1 MATGRGLV
9 SFISAAA
16 AAILAI
22 FVFLLLNPSRRHLI
36 WFRDSAADLV
46 VRNATIYTSVASIP
60 FAEAMAVRNGRILR
74 IGTDA
79 HVRGLIGYR
88 THELNLEGKVVLP
101 GFIDSHVH
109 LISGGLQM
117 GRVKLQGIKSKE
129 DFVMTVKEA
138 VKDKL
143 PGDWLLGGGWNND
156 IWGGELPDASWI
168 DDITRDNPVWFVRMD
183 GHMGLANSLA
193 LKLAGITNSSL
204 DPVGGTILTTSNGD
218 KLPGDWLL
226 GGRWNNDIWGG
237 ELPDASWIDD
247 ITRDNPV
254 WFVRMDGHMGLAN
267 SLALK
272 LAGITNSSW
281 DPVGGTI
288 LKTSNGADP
297 TGLLIDSAMKL
308 VLTVIPEI
316 SVHERQ
322 EALIRASKYALMN
335 GVTTMV
341 DMGRYFPGA
350 SVDDSWQDLSDVYK
364 WADSSGKM
372 LIRVCLFFPL
382 QTWSRLRDLFEDK
395 GRSLSQWIYL
405 GGVKAFAD
413 GSLGSNSA
421 LFHEPY
427 EDDPHNYGLQVSDFD
442 WLFNATVASDKTGL
456 QVAVH
461 AIGDKANDMVLDLF
475 NSVKSINEGRDHRF
489 RVAVHAIGDKA
500 NDMVLDL
507 FNSVKSINEES
518 EEEES
523 TPIETF
529 LVINKR
535 GGRAARGHN
544 TSLVIYEADVE
555 MPSKEVHTTT
565 PFTDSDEELH
575 FPDKESDHKG
585 KKIPKEKCP
594 KLGSISDSEEAQ
606 DMKISKN
613 SQTKDNTSSEVTQ
626 IQLKSGK

>member
-204 DPVGGTILTTSNGD
+204 DPVGGTILTTSNG
-218 KLPGDWLL
+218 
-226 GGRWNNDIWGG
+226 
-237 ELPDASWIDD
+237 
-247 ITRDNPV
+247 
-254 WFVRMDGHMGLAN
+254 
-267 SLALK
+267 
-272 LAGITNSSW
+272 
-281 DPVGGTI
+281 
-288 LKTSNGADP
+288 ADP

-421 LFHEPY
+421 LFHE
-427 EDDPHNYGLQVSDFD
+427 
-442 WLFNATVASDKTGL
+442 
-456 QVAVH
+456 VAVH

-489 RVAVHAIGDKA
+489 RIEHAQHLVPEAISRFG
-500 NDMVLDL
+500 VQ
-507 FNSVKSINEES
+507 SVIASVQVNELKHAYYW
-518 EEEES
+518 
-523 TPIETF
+523 F
-529 LVINKR
+529 
-535 GGRAARGHN
+535 
-544 TSLVIYEADVE
+544 Y
-555 MPSKEVHTTT
+555 
-565 PFTDSDEELH
+565 
-575 FPDKESDHKG
+575 
-585 KKIPKEKCP
+585 IPKF
-594 KLGSISDSEEAQ
+594 LDF
-606 DMKISKN
+606 
-613 SQTKDNTSSEVTQ
+613 
-626 IQLKSGK
+626 

>member
-1 MATGRGLV
+1 MGIGGASRFHCLALLCIAEPVIVNGDGKRACDLHVSCGGGYTGHLR
-9 SFISAAA
+9 F
-16 AAILAI
+16 LAPQP
-22 FVFLLLNPSRRHLI
+22 LA
-36 WFRDSAADLV
+36 DSAADLV
-46 VRNATIYTSVASIP
+46 VRNATIYTSDASIP

-168 DDITRDNPVWFVRMD
+168 DDITRDKPVWFVRMD

-204 DPVGGTILTTSNGD
+204 
-218 KLPGDWLL
+218 
-226 GGRWNNDIWGG
+226 
-237 ELPDASWIDD
+237 
-247 ITRDNPV
+247 
-254 WFVRMDGHMGLAN
+254 
-267 SLALK
+267 
-272 LAGITNSSW
+272 

-322 EALIRASKYALMN
+322 EALITASKYALMK

-442 WLFNATVASDKTGL
+442 WLFNAIVASDKTGL

-475 NSVKSINEGRDHRF
+475 NSVKSVNEGRDHRF
-489 RVAVHAIGDKA
+489 RIEHAQHLVPEATSRFGVQSVIASVQPDHILDDASSAEKKIGKARAQKGSYLFRSLLAGGAKLAFGSDWPVADIDPLRSIKTAMTRIPPGQETAWIPSERVGLDDALNAYTIGAAYACFLDNELGSLSPGKYA
-500 NDMVLDL
+500 DFLVLPSSSWEE
-507 FNSVKSINEES
+507 FKKSI
-518 EEEES
+518 
-523 TPIETF
+523 
-529 LVINKR
+529 
-535 GGRAARGHN
+535 
-544 TSLVIYEADVE
+544 
-555 MPSKEVHTTT
+555 PSSVSATY
-565 PFTDSDEELH
+565 
-575 FPDKESDHKG
+575 
-585 KKIPKEKCP
+585 
-594 KLGSISDSEEAQ
+594 
-606 DMKISKN
+606 
-613 SQTKDNTSSEVTQ
+613 V
-626 IQLKSGK
+626 SGLQAYP